1 LHYFH
6 PIVTTKPL
14 INHINPP
21 VYSRSAL
28 LACDSMDEALPML
41 KGDVTLQLYDV
52 GRLVELAEGVGA
64 GGVTQEG
71 IGELRRHARVEIG
84 E

>member
-1 LHYFH
+1 
-6 PIVTTKPL
+6 
-14 INHINPP
+14 
-21 VYSRSAL
+21 
-28 LACDSMDEALPML
+28 MDEALPML

-84 E
+84 KL